1 METVHMLSNGS
12 GYTSIN
18 IDLGK
23 ANEETVNVA
32 VQELELYLSE
42 NTDFKA
48 FMSLPD
54 YREDGSWPGKEDF
67 EDMSS
72 FFYILTFTTIFCS
85 FFLISNTM
93 HTIISEQKKE
103 IAQMKAVGATR
114 GQIVRSY
121 LTTSFLIGGIGSI
134 IGSVIGIFIGYYM
147 ASFFATTFWG
157 LELGFAVHLESIL
170 LGVLVGLAI
179 TVLASIPAL
188 IKTLKITVRE
198 GLEGS
203 NVTGNYGSSRLDRA
217 LVKTKWLPRSVQ
229 MGIRNV
235 SRKKG
240 RSLSTM
246 IQVAL
251 AVGILLSILGI
262 GYSLGIAVSD
272 EFDNFTYDI
281 MINGQVENGKPLTN
295 DLEPFIEDIEGVSDA
310 EPFLAVEMEYGEDN
324 LLCFG
329 YYYNTIS
336 YNYKD
341 TMYRGRW
348 FNQEEQESNASVIV
362 ISRTFARLHDIDV
375 GDTIGFK
382 IATGVHEFEVVGT
395 NEGQMN
401 NGMVAYAPIST
412 LQDKMMWG
420 NIVVGFSIITDSDD
434 HDLIDRTSTAIEDEL
449 LDNGYI
455 VNIEIMYV
463 LEELNKQ
470 GIDMIMDLMLAV
482 GGLVVLITMIG
493 LMSTLT
499 MNIIERTKEIG
510 MMRCIGSKAGHIRW
524 IFGIEG
530 VLLALIGWAIGIP
543 VGYALGEFFKL
554 QIYELMNF
562 EMTLYYPLEYILL
575 SLVLTILMT
584 VVIVQ
589 PSLWKATH
597 LKPGDALRY
606 E

>member
-1 METVHMLSNGS
+1 LNL
-12 GYTSIN
+12 
-18 IDLGK
+18 DLNK
-23 ANEETVNVA
+23 ADEETAKVA
-32 VQELELYLSE
+32 IADLELYLSE

-48 FMSLPD
+48 FMELPT
-54 YREDGSWPGKEDF
+54 YREDGSWPGKEEF
-67 EDMSS
+67 ESMSS

-114 GQIVRSY
+114 GQIIRSY
-121 LTTSFLIGGIGSI
+121 LTTSLLIGGIGSI
-134 IGSVIGIFIGYYM
+134 IGTVIGIFIGYFM

-157 LELGFAVHLESIL
+157 LELGFAIHLVSIL

-188 IKTLKITVRE
+188 FKTLKITVRE

-203 NVTGNYGSSRLDRA
+203 NVTGNYGNSRFDKA
-217 LVKTKWLPRSVQ
+217 LVKTKWFPRSVQ
-229 MGIRNV
+229 MGIRNI

-240 RSLSTM
+240 RSLSTV

-251 AVGILLSILGI
+251 AVGILLSILGV
-262 GYSLGIAVSD
+262 GYSLGVAISD

-281 MINGQVENGKPLTN
+281 MITGQVENGKPLTE
-295 DLEPFIEDIEGVSDA
+295 DLEPFIENIEGVSDA
-310 EPFLAVEMEYGEDN
+310 EPFLAVEMEYGEDT

-329 YYYNTIS
+329 YYYDTIS

-348 FNQEEQESNASVIV
+348 FTKAEQDSNASVIV
-362 ISRTFARLHDIDV
+362 ISRTLARIYDIDI
-375 GDTIGFK
+375 GDTIGLEM
-382 IATGVHEFEVVGT
+382 ATGTHEFKVIGT
-395 NEGQMN
+395 NEGQMR
-401 NGMVAYAPIST
+401 NGMGAYAPITT
-412 LQDKMMWG
+412 LQDKMMWANLVIG
-420 NIVVGFSIITDSDD
+420 FTVVTDTDD

-449 LDNGYI
+449 LANGYI

-463 LEELNKQ
+463 IEEINKQ
-470 GIDMIMDLMLAV
+470 NIDMIMDIMLAV
-482 GGLVVLITMIG
+482 GSLVILITMIG

-530 VLLALIGWAIGIP
+530 MIMALIGWIVGIP
-543 VGYALGEFFKL
+543 LGYVLGEFFNL

-562 EMTLYYPLEYILL
+562 EMTFYYPFEYIFL
-575 SLVLTILMT
+575 SLVLTTLITL
-584 VVIVQ
+584 VIIQ